1 MRAGRRRFYADPM
14 PETELCWMPATELA
28 EAVAAGSV
36 SPTEVAI
43 TFADR
48 IEAVN
53 PALNAYIHFDR
64 DQVLA
69 DAGQLQQE
77 LADGKTRGP
86 LHGVP
91 FSIKGLTSM
100 AGLPLDSSL
109 KPLAGGVGTKDAAVV
124 TSLKDA
130 GGLFLGKTNA
140 PEFGYY
146 GGTDSHLYG
155 PTHNPW
161 KHGHTAGGSSGG
173 AAAAVAAGLGPLA
186 EGADGA
192 GSVRIPAAMCGVVGF
207 KPSLGRIPHTL
218 LDGRHYTH
226 IFHGP
231 ITRTVADA
239 ALMFSVMSGPSDT
252 DPMSVPADGMDYAKA
267 IEGDVTGWRVAWSP
281 DLGLGHVDPEV
292 VAVCAEAVRAFESL
306 GAVVEEATPDWGNP
320 EEAMWKG
327 LWVPGYSCE
336 YDVLDWKTQ
345 AGQVDDN
352 LIEIF
357 AQAETLT
364 AVEIGRAEA
373 FRGTM
378 WDTFSDFM
386 HTYDLLVSPTLA
398 SPTFPLDRFAPA
410 WLEGTSLQRQLLGWL
425 LTYPFNMTTTPAIT
439 VPAGFTSDGRP
450 VGLQIAGRHR
460 ADAMVLRAAANYE
473 AARPWGDVKP
483 EL

>member
-1 MRAGRRRFYADPM
+1 M
-14 PETELCWMPATELA
+14 PETELCWTPATALA
-28 EAVAAGSV
+28 DAVQTGAIT
-36 SPTEVAI
+36 PTEIAT

-48 IEAVN
+48 IEAIN

-64 DQVLA
+64 EQVLA
-69 DAGQLQQE
+69 DAAQLQQE
-77 LADGKTRGP
+77 LAEGNKRGP

-91 FSIKGLTSM
+91 FSIKGLTTM
-100 AGLPLDSSL
+100 AGLPFDSSL
-109 KPLAGGVGTKDAAVV
+109 KPLAGGIGSRDAAVV

-146 GGTDSHLYG
+146 GGTDSHLHG

-226 IFHGP
+226 VFHGP

-239 ALMFSVMSGPSDT
+239 ALMFSVMCGPSDT
-252 DPMSVPADGMDYAKA
+252 DPMSVPADGVAYASA

-281 DLGLGHVDPEV
+281 DLGLGYVDPEV

-306 GAVVEEATPDWGNP
+306 GAVVEEATPDWGDP

-336 YDVLDWKTQ
+336 YDVLDWKSLH
-345 AGQVDDN
+345 GQVDDN

-373 FRGTM
+373 FRGRM
-378 WDTFSDFM
+378 WDTFTDFM
-386 HTYDLLVSPTLA
+386 HTYDILVSPTLA
-398 SPTFPLDRFAPA
+398 SPTFPLDRFAPE

-460 ADAMVLRAAANYE
+460 ADAAVLRAAANYE
-473 AARPWGDVKP
+473 AARPWAAVKP
-483 EL
+483 AL

>member
-1 MRAGRRRFYADPM
+1 M
-14 PETELCWMPATELA
+14 PESDLCWTPATELA
-28 EAVAAGSV
+28 AAVKTGSLT
-36 SPTEVAI
+36 PTDIAT

-48 IEAVN
+48 IEAIN
-53 PALNAYIHFDR
+53 PQLNAYIHFDR
-64 DQVLA
+64 EQVLA
-69 DAGQLQQE
+69 DAAE
-77 LADGKTRGP
+77 LDKEAAHGTTLGP

-91 FSIKGLTSM
+91 FSIKGLTAM

-109 KPLAGGVGTKDAAVV
+109 KPLAGGIGTHDAAVV
-124 TSLKDA
+124 TSLKEA

-192 GSVRIPAAMCGVVGF
+192 GSVRIPSAMCGVVGF

-231 ITRTVADA
+231 ITRTVADS

-252 DPMSVPADGMDYAKA
+252 DPNSVPLDGINYANA

-281 DLGLGHVDPEV
+281 DLGLGYVDPEV
-292 VAVCAEAVRAFESL
+292 VAVCAEAVRAFETL
-306 GAVVEEATPDWGNP
+306 GAVVEEATPDWGDP

-336 YDVLDWKTQ
+336 YDVLDWKSMH
-345 AGQVDDN
+345 GQVDDN

-373 FRGTM
+373 FRGAM
-378 WDTFSDFM
+378 WDTFTEFM
-386 HTYDLLVSPTLA
+386 HTYDILVSPTLA
-398 SPTFPLDRFAPA
+398 SPTFPLERFAPE

-460 ADAMVLRAAANYE
+460 ADAAVLRAAANYE
-473 AARPWGDVKP
+473 AARPWAEVKP
-483 EL
+483 AL

>member
-1 MRAGRRRFYADPM
+1 M
-14 PETELCWMPATELA
+14 PDTELCWTPATALA
-28 EAVAAGSV
+28 DAVRTGSIA
-36 SPTEVAI
+36 PTEIA
-43 TFADR
+43 TEFADR
-48 IEAVN
+48 IETVN
-53 PALNAYIHFDR
+53 PQLNAYIHFDR
-64 DQVLA
+64 EQVLA
-69 DAGQLQQE
+69 DAATLQQQ
-77 LADGKTRGP
+77 LAEGKTRGP

-91 FSIKGLTSM
+91 FSIKGLTTM
-100 AGLPLDSSL
+100 AGLPYDSSL
-109 KPLAGGVGTKDAAVV
+109 KPLAGGVGTHDATVV
-124 TSLKDA
+124 TRLKGA

-192 GSVRIPAAMCGVVGF
+192 GSVRIPSAMCGVVGF

-226 IFHGP
+226 VFHGP

-239 ALMFSVMSGPSDT
+239 ALMFSVMAGPSDS
-252 DPMSVPADGMDYAKA
+252 DPNSVPADGIDYASA
-267 IEGDVTGWRVAWSP
+267 VEGDITGWRVAWSP

-292 VAVCAEAVRAFESL
+292 VAVCSEAVRAFESL
-306 GAVVEEATPDWGNP
+306 GAIVEEATPDWGDP
-320 EEAMWKG
+320 EEAMWKA

-336 YDVLDWKTQ
+336 YDVLDWKSMQ
-345 AGQVDDN
+345 GQVDDQ
-352 LIEIF
+352 LIEIM

-373 FRGTM
+373 FRGRM
-378 WDTFSDFM
+378 WDTFGDFM
-386 HTYDLLVSPTLA
+386 RRYDILVSPTLA
-398 SPTFPLDRFAPA
+398 SPTFPLDRFAPE
-410 WLEGTSLQRQLLGWL
+410 WLGGQSLQRQLLGWL

-439 VPAGFTSDGRP
+439 VPAGFTADGRP
-450 VGLQIAGRHR
+450 VGLQIAGGHR
-460 ADAMVLRAAANYE
+460 ADAAVLRAAANYE
-473 AARPWGDVKP
+473 AARPWADVKP
-483 EL
+483 ALS

>member
-1 MRAGRRRFYADPM
+1 M
-14 PETELCWMPATELA
+14 PDAELCWTPATALA
-28 EAVAAGSV
+28 DAVRSGSL
-36 SPTEVAI
+36 SPTDIARE
-43 TFADR
+43 FADR
-48 IEAVN
+48 IETVN
-53 PALNAYIHFDR
+53 PQLNAYVHFDR
-64 DQVLA
+64 EQVLA
-69 DAGQLQQE
+69 DAADLQTE
-77 LADGKTRGP
+77 VAEGRVRGP

-91 FSIKGLTSM
+91 FSIKGLTTM
-100 AGLPLDSSL
+100 AGLPFDSSL
-109 KPLAGGVGTKDAAVV
+109 KPLAGNVGTHDATVV
-124 TSLKDA
+124 TRLKDA

-161 KHGHTAGGSSGG
+161 RPGHTAGGSSGG

-192 GSVRIPAAMCGVVGF
+192 GSVRIPSAMCGVVGF

-226 IFHGP
+226 VFHGP

-239 ALMFSVMSGPSDT
+239 ALMFSVMAGPSDS
-252 DPMSVPADGMDYAKA
+252 DPNSVPSDGIDYAA
-267 IEGDVTGWRVAWSP
+267 AVEGDVTGWRVAWSP
-281 DLGLGHVDPEV
+281 NLGLGHVDPEV
-292 VAVCAEAVRAFESL
+292 VAVCADAVRAFEAL
-306 GAVVEEATPDWGNP
+306 GAVVEEATPDWGDP

-336 YDVLDWKTQ
+336 YDVLDWKAQ
-345 AGQVDDN
+345 RGQVDDN

-373 FRGTM
+373 FRGRM
-378 WDTFSDFM
+378 WDTFGEFM
-386 HTYDLLVSPTLA
+386 RTYDILVSPTLA
-398 SPTFPLDRFAPA
+398 TPTFPLDRFAPE
-410 WLEGTSLQRQLLGWL
+410 WLDGQSLQRRLLGWL

-439 VPAGFTSDGRP
+439 VPAGFTADGRP
-450 VGLQIAGRHR
+450 VGLQIAGAHR
-460 ADAMVLRAAANYE
+460 ADAAVLRAAANYE
-473 AARPWGDVKP
+473 AARPWADAKP
-483 EL
+483 VLATAP